1 MGGLERAPL
10 GSAWRS
16 VARMTYPYELPDR
29 RGARMYYAIGWLHFR
44 RIPVV
49 DERVQVDTFIACSI
63 LTQALSSMVGEYQ
76 PDYLVERVE
85 AMLSSRIVD
94 GYYSHLGLAPG
105 QRFASKGGYIVHFA
119 GPDGLKLVADSD
131 WVVP

>member
-1 MGGLERAPL
+1 
-10 GSAWRS
+10 
-16 VARMTYPYELPDR
+16 
-29 RGARMYYAIGWLHFR
+29 MYYAIGWLHFR

-94 GYYSHLGLAPG
+94 GYYDHLGLAPG
-105 QRFASKGGYIVHFA
+105 QRFASKGGYLVRFT
-119 GPDGLKLVADSD
+119 GPESVAAEGEWLV
-131 WVVP
+131 P